1 MALSGLLV
9 SPFGEICMTYQL
21 QLTYRIVFYN
31 PRLDMHH
38 DHSLKFILP
47 RIFFMPAAPINC
59 FCIESSCTANV
70 GIETCHNIDTKPSAS
85 A

>member
-1 MALSGLLV
+1 
-9 SPFGEICMTYQL
+9 
-21 QLTYRIVFYN
+21 
-31 PRLDMHH
+31 MHH